1 MKRILLALLLL
12 AMPLAPMG
20 WTGMTCQNASVQK
33 ATYNTLSSVGIA
45 VNTAYAAWN
54 DQVVAGK
61 TPFNVGV
68 ADKYNTFQKSYA
80 VAVQAASMNVNALA
94 PADLVALANE
104 TIALIN
110 QFKK

>member
-1 MKRILLALLLL
+1 MKRLILAFLLL
-12 AMPLAPMG
+12 AMPLAPVG
-20 WTGMTCQNASVQK
+20 WTGMTCQNKSVQK

-54 DQVVAGK
+54 DQVVSGR
-61 TPFNVGV
+61 TTFNAAV
-68 ADKYNTFQKSYA
+68 ADKYNAFQKSYA
-80 VAVQAASMNVNALA
+80 VAVQSASMNVNAVA